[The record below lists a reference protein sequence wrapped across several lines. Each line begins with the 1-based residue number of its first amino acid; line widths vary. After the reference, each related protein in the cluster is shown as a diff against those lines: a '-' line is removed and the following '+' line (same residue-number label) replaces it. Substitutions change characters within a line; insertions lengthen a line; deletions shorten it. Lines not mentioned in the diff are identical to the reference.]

1 MTVLIIIYTHFTT
14 YPMVSHTI
22 FHFFRNRKNR
32 PLTRAAF
39 SLMEKIEEK
48 RYNCLGFSPKLALFY
63 QFQALFVNVDV
74 A

>member
-1 MTVLIIIYTHFTT
+1 MIIIYTHFTT

-48 RYNCLGFSPKLALFY
+48 RYNRLGLCPKLGISY
-63 QFQALFVNVDV
+63 QFHVLFVNVDSY
-74 A
+74 